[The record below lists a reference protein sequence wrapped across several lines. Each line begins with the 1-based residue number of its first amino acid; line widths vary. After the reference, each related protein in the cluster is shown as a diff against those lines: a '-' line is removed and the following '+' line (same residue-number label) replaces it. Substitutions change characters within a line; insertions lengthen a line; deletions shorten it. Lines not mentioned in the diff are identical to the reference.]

1 MSKIDQEKI
10 ADLLRLKEDGSL
22 YHRESKNLE
31 FKENFSDAVISK
43 YLRHFAAFGNNTGG
57 YLVFGVSDS
66 PRKLIGLT
74 GNSAKRFEEIDN
86 GYISGELLKLFS
98 PDIDWEKDIIEYDG
112 KKFGVFY
119 VEESTN
125 KPIIATNNSQDIKN
139 GEIFF
144 RYGAR
149 TQKIQHAELVSII
162 DKRVQKKVTQ
172 LKDILSIAAS
182 TETEKI
188 GIIDTEKGIIKTG
201 KGNKLLLD
209 PSLVKKLNII
219 KEGSLSQE
227 KGAPAYK
234 LVGEIQT
241 VNLKESIKIQKENLL
256 EIYPL
261 TCKEVI
267 AKVKD
272 KLPKVKQPEIHR
284 VIKESNLKGNSDY
297 SAYVFRSK
305 AQEEE
310 YKPEGKVPSGI
321 PSIYNQ
327 SVVDYIVQVL
337 QTESLGN

>member
-22 YHRESKNLE
+22 YRRESKNLE

-98 PDIDWEKDIIEYDG
+98 PDIDWEKDIIEFDG

-149 TQKIQHAELVSII
+149 TQKIKYAELNNII
-162 DKRVQKKVTQ
+162 DKKVQKQITQ
-172 LKDILSIAAS
+172 LKNILSTVAS
-182 TETEKI
+182 AGTEKI
-188 GIIDTEKGIIKTG
+188 AIINTEKGVIKMG
-201 KGNKLLLD
+201 KGNKFLID
-209 PSLVKKLNII
+209 TSLVKKLNII
-219 KEGSLSQE
+219 KKGNLSKE

-234 LVGEIQT
+234 LVGEIKP
-241 VNLKESIKIQKENLL
+241 VNFKEGIKIQQENLL
-256 EIYPL
+256 EMYPL
-261 TCKEVI
+261 SYTKVI
-267 AKVKD
+267 AKIKD
-272 KLPKVKQPEIHR
+272 KLPKVKLPEIHR
-284 VIKESNLKGNSDY
+284 VIKENNLKSNSDY
-297 SAYVFRSK
+297 SSYIFTSK
-305 AQEEE
+305 TREEE
-310 YKPEGKVPSGI
+310 YKSEGKLPSAI
-321 PSIYNQ
+321 TSIYNQ
-327 SVVDYIVQVL
+327 SAVDYIVQIL
-337 QTESLGN
+337 QNNTTP